1 MVIVFPDNKR
11 ALPRSRAMGRT
22 EENPS
27 FLQALL
33 LASALSAVM
42 WCGLLAL
49 TRL

>member
-11 ALPRSRAMGRT
+11 AVPRSRAA
-22 EENPS
+22 EHPS

-33 LASALSAVM
+33 LAMALSAIM

-49 TRL
+49 ARL

>member
-1 MVIVFPDNKR
+1 MVIVFPGNKR
-11 ALPRSRAMGRT
+11 ISARARAA
-22 EENPS
+22 EHPS

-33 LASALSAVM
+33 LAMALSAVM

>member
-1 MVIVFPDNKR
+1 MVIVVPGNKR
-11 ALPRSRAMGRT
+11 ALPRSRAA
-22 EENPS
+22 ENPS

-33 LASALSAVM
+33 LASVLSAVM